1 MVIIGA
7 NGRRTRQ
14 TRKTR
19 KVKKK
24 RTVRPKS
31 STKMIKRRRTCAR
44 PRAVNKWRNDL
55 VAIWAYARSTGMV
68 TKSTR

>member
-1 MVIIGA
+1 MTRRSSSQIQEFGMVMIGA
-7 NGRRTRQ
+7 TGRRTRQ

-24 RTVRPKS
+24 RIVRPRS
-31 STKMIKRRRTCAR
+31 STKTIKRRRT

-55 VAIWAYARSTGMV
+55 V
-68 TKSTR
+68 

>member
-7 NGRRTRQ
+7 NGRRSRQ

-19 KVKKK
+19 KVKQK
-24 RTVRPKS
+24 RSVRPRS
-31 STKMIKRRRTCAR
+31 STKTIKRRRACTR

-68 TKSTR
+68 TRSTR